1 MNTPEQHIH
10 PHTKR
15 NGLTF
20 CLAGLAAFMLILF
33 VHHHIVE
40 LPWPLRLALQAF
52 SLITLAL
59 GIAKI
64 LEPATSLRI
73 SPQHITFLHR
83 KGQWQ
88 LSWDDI
94 LRFDIPRVHRGLE
107 LQELPFL
114 GFRLS
119 NYDNLLKQ
127 LSPRLAVHLLME
139 QRQLMVMAL
148 RSEKPAN
155 KAYTDYFEV
164 PDYFKS
170 EDGQVYRGVLA
181 TFAVRMQLMRELLG
195 YDLYISQNAFDR
207 PIEDFKA
214 LLVQLQSTRQQHL

>member
-1 MNTPEQHIH
+1 MTSPEQHIH

-15 NGLTF
+15 NGMTF
-20 CLAGLAAFMLILF
+20 CLLGAGALLLILY
-33 VHHHIVE
+33 VHHNVVL
-40 LPWPLRLALQAF
+40 LPWPLRLTLLAF
-52 SLITLAL
+52 ALITLAL
-59 GIAKI
+59 GVAKL

-73 SPQHITFLHR
+73 SPQQITFLHR

-119 NYDNLLKQ
+119 SYDALLKQ

-139 QRQLMVMAL
+139 QRQLMIMAL
-148 RSEKPAN
+148 RSEKPAH
-155 KAYTDYFEV
+155 KPYTDYFDV

-170 EDGQVYRGVLA
+170 ESGQVYRGVLA

-207 PIEDFKA
+207 PLEEFKT
-214 LLVQLQSTRQQHL
+214 LLVELQTTRQQHL